1 MQVFCTHVHK
11 VEHACT
17 CYRGVTCSC
26 DTHQTEG
33 CFCMPRFCKNCSSF
47 LHVVTVWY
55 TFKCTHIY
63 VHTLPYSTY
72 QLEEKPRDHK
82 QAHISLALD
91 RQKRNFYATLSF
103 SFITSIRTEVT
114 TPSKYDPIHKSLQ
127 IIFHSKNI
135 TWQDFIW
142 EGDRE
147 WDCWMLSPTQWTW
160 TWANSG
166 RRWGTGKTM
175 GLQRGEYDLVTEQPH
190 K

>member
-127 IIFHSKNI
+127 IIFHSKKI
-135 TWQDFIW
+135 TWQDFFLRGWQRMRLLDGITNSMDMNLGKLW
-142 EGDRE
+142 EKVRDRE
-147 WDCWMLSPTQWTW
+147 DHGVAKRWVWLGDWT
-160 TWANSG
+160 T
-166 RRWGTGKTM
+166 T
-175 GLQRGEYDLVTEQPH
+175 
-190 K
+190 